1 MWKAQSVGAFSNIVK
16 ITRNVVDS
24 FNSSRRYALHSA
36 ETDGAGAGREP
47 SVRLVTVGRRTPRP
61 QHRHTYISDLVDT
74 LSYKPHGDLD
84 LISVGQYFDI

>member
-61 QHRHTYISDLVDT
+61 QHPHISDLCLVVT
-74 LSYKPHGDLD
+74 LSHKPHGDLD
-84 LISVGQYFDI
+84 LFIVGAIF

>member
-1 MWKAQSVGAFSNIVK
+1 MWL
-16 ITRNVVDS
+16 T
-24 FNSSRRYALHSA
+24 ALTLVAASLYT